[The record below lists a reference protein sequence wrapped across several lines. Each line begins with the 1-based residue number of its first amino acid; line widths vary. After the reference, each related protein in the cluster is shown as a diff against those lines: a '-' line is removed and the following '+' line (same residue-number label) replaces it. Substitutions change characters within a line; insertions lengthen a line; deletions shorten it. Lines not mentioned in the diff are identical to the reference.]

1 MFMWWKGK
9 LQPGNYDKLIS
20 AMDFYPTALDAADI
34 SIPKDLKLDG
44 VSLLPW
50 LQDKKQ
56 GEPHK
61 NLTWIT
67 SYSHWFDEEI
77 FHSGIITTNLFAISQ
92 TITRIT
98 PTLRT

>member
-44 VSLLPW
+44 VSLLPGC
-50 LQDKKQ
+50 KIR
-56 GEPHK
+56 
-61 NLTWIT
+61 NRA
-67 SYSHWFDEEI
+67 SHI
-77 FHSGIITTNLFAISQ
+77 KI
-92 TITRIT
+92 
-98 PTLRT
+98 

>member
-1 MFMWWKGK
+1 LSFFVFFRT
-9 LQPGNYDKLIS
+9 PGLRRIIS

-67 SYSHWFDEEI
+67 SYSHWFKLDRS
-77 FHSGIITTNLFAISQ
+77 HVVL
-92 TITRIT
+92 
-98 PTLRT
+98 

>member
-44 VSLLPW
+44 VSLLPRV
-50 LQDKKQ
+50 
-56 GEPHK
+56 
-61 NLTWIT
+61 
-67 SYSHWFDEEI
+67 
-77 FHSGIITTNLFAISQ
+77 A
-92 TITRIT
+92 R
-98 PTLRT
+98 